1 MITRMGTWLVI
12 CAAGMALLAG
22 CGDEGTDA
30 APADDSTEVSTS
42 SLSKGQFVREVNEIC
57 ERSAEGRAG
66 ELAELRKETPRETEL
81 GDRLLR
87 SLEEVLAPSWIS
99 LSEDIRAVGAPAGN
113 EAQVERFVAALRRL
127 GEMAGSAAQGE
138 YLNSEVTNAFNRA
151 TAAAR
156 ANGIDCP
163 IR

>member
-1 MITRMGTWLVI
+1 M
-12 CAAGMALLAG
+12 
-22 CGDEGTDA
+22 
-30 APADDSTEVSTS
+30 
-42 SLSKGQFVREVNEIC
+42 
-57 ERSAEGRAG
+57 
-66 ELAELRKETPRETEL
+66 
-81 GDRLLR
+81 R